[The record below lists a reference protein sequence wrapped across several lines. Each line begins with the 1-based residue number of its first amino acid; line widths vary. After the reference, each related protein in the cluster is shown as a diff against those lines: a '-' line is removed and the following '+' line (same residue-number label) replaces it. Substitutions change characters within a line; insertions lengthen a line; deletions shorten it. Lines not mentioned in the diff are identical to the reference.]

1 MLWQQKRLPLDE
13 MSETGG
19 DHMAAWA
26 LVEKKEQVRILEDG
40 IQKLPAR
47 DRLFM
52 RLHYDKGLS
61 IENVSKAMALSIQN
75 GYTIKHRAIQRLK
88 KYVKSF
94 NDSET

>member
-19 DHMAAWA
+19 DH
-26 LVEKKEQVRILEDG
+26 VEVWTLIERKEQTRILEDG
-40 IQKLPAR
+40 IRKLPAR

-61 IENVSKAMALSIQN
+61 IENVSKAMDLSIQN

-88 KYVKSF
+88 
-94 NDSET
+94 NT